1 MPRATTLLATAAL
14 TLAGTAGGW
23 AAAPSY
29 SAAAAMPTISIGATN
44 FSEQVIVA
52 DLYSDVLQHAGFK
65 TTVHTGGTRAAVE
78 PALAKGDIDLYP
90 DYAGSLL
97 VFLKPKDTKQ
107 ATQLSTDVPA
117 LKSALAP
124 SGATVL
130 TPSKAL
136 DTNVF
141 AVTKATAAKYHLTTL
156 SSLKK
161 EAPQLVFGA
170 PAECTTYY
178 YCLPGLQKVYGLK
191 FKSFV
196 STDEAGPIA
205 VADLKNGKVQV
216 VELFSSNGAVVE
228 NGFVQLVDNRH
239 LEPADFVTPVIRKSV
254 DTQAVAKAL
263 NAMDAKLTT
272 VQLEHLNIDFSS
284 KHQPEATIASNWLK
298 SQGLT

>member
-1 MPRATTLLATAAL
+1 VPRATPLFAIAAL

-23 AAAPSY
+23 AAASGSP
-29 SAAAAMPTISIGATN
+29 AAAATTTISIGATN

-107 ATQLSTDVPA
+107 ATQVSTDVPA
-117 LKSALAP
+117 LKAALAP
-124 SGATVL
+124 HGATVL
-130 TPSKAL
+130 PPSKAL

-141 AVTKATAAKYHLTTL
+141 AVTKATASKYHLTTL
-156 SSLKK
+156 SSLAKV
-161 EAPQLVFGA
+161 APQLVFGA
-170 PAECTTYY
+170 PSECTTYY
-178 YCLPGLQKVYGLK
+178 YCLPGLKQVYGLK

-216 VELFSSNGAVVE
+216 VELFSSNGAVVQ
-228 NGFVQLVDNRH
+228 NGFVQLVDNKH
-239 LEPADFVTPVIRKSV
+239 LEPADFLIPVIRKSV
-254 DTQAVAKAL
+254 DTPAVAKAL
-263 NAMDAKLTT
+263 KAMDTKLTT
-272 VQLEHLNIDFSS
+272 VQLEKLNIEFTS
-284 KHQPEATIASNWLK
+284 KHVPEATIASKWLK